1 MEKELNNNKAVWSTG
16 RLVLGILAIVLFVL
30 VAFQSC
36 AAGVSNSLEES
47 NSFSGS
53 SGLFLSIFMLV
64 GGITGIATR
73 NSVKKGGP
81 LAAGILFIIG
91 ALMGA
96 TSWGSDYADLRIW
109 TVVSLLF
116 ALFYIVCAI
125 KTKSNKKNNLEA

>member
-1 MEKELNNNKAVWSTG
+1 M
-16 RLVLGILAIVLFVL
+16 
-30 VAFQSC
+30 
-36 AAGVSNSLEES
+36 
-47 NSFSGS
+47 
-53 SGLFLSIFMLV
+53 LSIFMLV

-81 LAAGILFIIG
+81 IAAGILFIIG